1 MDDTDAEGSSALHYA
16 TAGRQGENNRDV
28 IEYLANGAD
37 FKKLT
42 NTSTSLLG
50 LAGFASNVAV
60 VERTG

>member
-1 MDDTDAEGSSALHYA
+1 VDDTDAEGSSALHYA

-50 LAGFASNVAV
+50 
-60 VERTG
+60 